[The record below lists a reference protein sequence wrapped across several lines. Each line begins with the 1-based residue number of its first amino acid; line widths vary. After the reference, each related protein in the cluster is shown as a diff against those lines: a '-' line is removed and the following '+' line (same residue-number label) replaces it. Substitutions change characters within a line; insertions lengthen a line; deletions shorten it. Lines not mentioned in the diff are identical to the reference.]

1 MIAREKE
8 NDAKNV
14 QMIACLAGAA
24 FAAPAMAQLTVYTD
38 RAAWEAAVGAN
49 PIFVEDFNNLATG
62 EIADGATLDTG
73 IIQITR
79 DGSPNGADGALAI
92 SPGDQFGNFDG
103 TNHLDGETGIMPGES
118 VDFGFNGSSVFA
130 FGADWVSPFS
140 GDGIALE
147 VGNELILLDSIAGL
161 DAGFIGFVSDSAT
174 FSTISVVGTP
184 EDITFQE
191 LWQADNVSYAV
202 PAPSALALLG
212 LGGMVAGRR
221 RR

>member
-1 MIAREKE
+1 V
-8 NDAKNV
+8 KNV
-14 QMIACLAGAA
+14 RGIACLAGAA
-24 FAAPAMAQLTVYTD
+24 FAAPAVAQLTVFTD
-38 RAAWEAAVGAN
+38 RGAWEAAIGGN
-49 PIFVEDFNNLATG
+49 PVFVEDFNNLATG
-62 EIADGATLDTG
+62 DIADGSTLDTG

-79 DGSPNGADGALAI
+79 DGGPNGADGALAI

-103 TNHLDGETGIMPGES
+103 TNHLDGETGIAPGER
-118 VDFGFNGSSVFA
+118 VDFGFNGQSVFA

-147 VGNELILLDSIAGL
+147 VGDELILLDAVAGF
-161 DAGFIGFVSDSAT
+161 DAGFIGFVSGSAT

-184 EDITFQE
+184 EDISFQE

-202 PAPSALALLG
+202 PTPSAIALLG
-212 LGGMVAGRR
+212 LGGLVAGRR

>member
-1 MIAREKE
+1 M
-8 NDAKNV
+8 KNTTL
-14 QMIACLAGAA
+14 IA
-24 FAAPAMAQLTVYTD
+24 FAAGVIATPALAQLTVYTD
-38 RAAWEAAVGAN
+38 RAAWEAAIGAN

-62 EIADGATLDTG
+62 EIADGFTLDTG

-92 SPGDQFGNFDG
+92 SPGSQFGNFDG
-103 TNHLDGETGIMPGES
+103 TNHLDGETGIMPGER
-118 VDFGFNGSSVFA
+118 VDFGFNGNSVFA

-147 VGNELILLDSIAGL
+147 VGNELILLDAVTGFNS
-161 DAGFIGFVSDSAT
+161 GFIGFVSASAT
-174 FSTISVVGTP
+174 FSTISIVGTP

-202 PAPSALALLG
+202 PAPSAMALLG
-212 LGGMVAGRR
+212 LGGLVAGRR